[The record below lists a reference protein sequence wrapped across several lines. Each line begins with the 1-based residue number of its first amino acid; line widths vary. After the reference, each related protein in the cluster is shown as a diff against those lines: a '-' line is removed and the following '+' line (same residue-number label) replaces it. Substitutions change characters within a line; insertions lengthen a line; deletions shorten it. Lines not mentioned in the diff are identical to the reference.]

1 MKKITLGLLLAL
13 SFSGYTATEQVTS
26 TLIDSFKIES
36 NFHFP
41 KRKNTLSVHQNVTVY
56 SFSAKSIAA
65 IKKTLAEIEQKGFS
79 TATASLS
86 GLEENQNST
95 IMVFL
100 ANKEGQS
107 LSPSVLSEALQKNVS
122 IESKSGLE
130 GIMPERLYTQID
142 NVSLSVVNTAL
153 GKFNDGRIVLTQYIS
168 ANNDGKEIATH
179 NKLRLTEKGAILN
192 IIKIKPEN
200 YILVLTTI

>member
-1 MKKITLGLLLAL
+1 MKKITLGVFLAL
-13 SFSGYTATEQVTS
+13 STSGYAATEQVTS

-36 NFHFP
+36 DFHFP
-41 KRKNTLSVHQNVTVY
+41 RVANTLNVHQNVTVY

-95 IMVFL
+95 IMVFR

-122 IESKSGLE
+122 IESKSGLK

-153 GKFNDGRIVLTQYIS
+153 RKFNDGRIVLTQFIN
-168 ANNDGKEIATH
+168 ANNNGKEIATH
-179 NKLRLTEKGAILN
+179 NKLGLPEKGAILN
-192 IIKIKPEN
+192 IIRVRPEA
-200 YILVLTTI
+200 YMIVLTTI